1 MKISLV
7 AMAVMVALQSEQYN
21 KPVKT
26 IGQAL
31 VLAELEKE
39 QNMDLPIQHQDNIRA
54 SGASAC
60 RAAGK
65 DNWKLNPYQQ
75 GTVEHD
81 LWLGGY
87 ESEAESMG
95 SQGKDW

>member
-1 MKISLV
+1 MRISLV

-39 QNMDLPIQHQDNIRA
+39 QNN
-54 SGASAC
+54 
-60 RAAGK
+60 
-65 DNWKLNPYQQ
+65 
-75 GTVEHD
+75 E
-81 LWLGGY
+81 
-87 ESEAESMG
+87 
-95 SQGKDW
+95 